1 MYDFLYSSVLWILES
16 KVFFDFLW
24 KSTKLNREFT
34 KVNIILNIIIKDL
47 KPQELVR
54 VISQGKAEASELNP
68 GEILICAD
76 TVVAFEGEI
85 FGKPPN
91 QEIQLGPGFKETNHL
106 LHFLIFS
113 YL

>member
-1 MYDFLYSSVLWILES
+1 M
-16 KVFFDFLW
+16 W
-24 KSTKLNREFT
+24 KSTRFNYEFT
-34 KVNIILNIIIKDL
+34 QVNITKSIIIKDL

-91 QEIQLGPGFKETNHL
+91 QEIQLGPGCKETNHL
-106 LHFLIFS
+106 HFLLLS
-113 YL
+113 YF

>member
-1 MYDFLYSSVLWILES
+1 M
-16 KVFFDFLW
+16 W

-34 KVNIILNIIIKDL
+34 KVNIISNIIIKDL

-91 QEIQLGPGFKETNHL
+91 QEIQLETGCKGTNHL